1 MLEYNCQ
8 ELAEVTA
15 AREMFGGRL
24 SEDFIAD
31 KVGHSNFVDLRELD
45 FPQSG
50 IQSVI
55 LNDGRLF
62 NNLQRFIKFL
72 IRYTLM
78 DPWSYPEGQ
87 EKE

>member
-1 MLEYNCQ
+1 M
-8 ELAEVTA
+8 TA

-50 IQSVI
+50 IQSII
-55 LNDGRLF
+55 LSDGQLF
-62 NNLQRFIKFL
+62 NNLQRFIKFSV
-72 IRYTLM
+72 RYTPVDKSALAKNHNLL
-78 DPWSYPEGQ
+78 PRNYKPV
-87 EKE
+87 

>member
-1 MLEYNCQ
+1 MMHQ
-8 ELAEVTA
+8 EVAETSA

-31 KVGHSNFVDLRELD
+31 KVGHSDFADLKELE

-55 LNDGRLF
+55 LSDGQIFTNLRRSLF
-62 NNLQRFIKFL
+62 
-72 IRYTLM
+72 
-78 DPWSYPEGQ
+78 SS
-87 EKE
+87 